1 MVSMAGVNL
10 TTRGVRQQIASA
22 VTVVLQVSRLP
33 DGCRKLVSMQEIT
46 GMEGEIISMQEIF
59 HFEQTGV
66 DKDGKVLG
74 HFCAS
79 GVRPRFA
86 ERLKMFGVPVPD
98 DTFDPDRVF

>member
-1 MVSMAGVNL
+1 
-10 TTRGVRQQIASA
+10 
-22 VTVVLQVSRLP
+22 
-33 DGCRKLVSMQEIT
+33 
-46 GMEGEIISMQEIF
+46 MEGEIISMQEIF

-66 DKDGKVLG
+66 DKDGKVQG
-74 HFCAS
+74 QFRAS